1 MWQSNLRCLLGEYSI
16 ETEVWQVNVTAP
28 GYEATQ
34 AMIVAEELTKRFDDF
49 TAVDQVTFSVF
60 AGEVLALLGPN
71 GAGKT
76 TTVRML
82 ASILAPTSGRVRVA
96 GRDTVADAQFVRRQ
110 VGILTEFPG
119 LYLRMK
125 SLEYLDFFGQLY
137 GLSAGRRH
145 QRSAELLELFGMVE
159 AADKRLGEC
168 SKGMRQ
174 KMALIR
180 ALLHDPPVL
189 LLDEPTSAMDPHS
202 AKQVR
207 DCIRDLRS
215 EQRAIVLCTHNL
227 PEAEEL
233 ADRIAII
240 RRGQIISLGTPTE
253 LKKRLLG
260 PPLLELRWRAS
271 SDGHLPALDDLITV
285 ESQGQGWLRYRAAQ
299 PEVVNPCLL
308 HRLDEAAVEVVTLS
322 EVPRRLEDVYL
333 RVVEEE

>member
-1 MWQSNLRCLLGEYSI
+1 
-16 ETEVWQVNVTAP
+16 
-28 GYEATQ
+28 
-34 AMIVAEELTKRFDDF
+34 MIVAEELTKRFNDF
-49 TAVDQVTFSVF
+49 TAVDRVNFSVS
-60 AGEVLALLGPN
+60 AGEILALLGPN

-82 ASILAPTSGRVRVA
+82 ASILAPTGGRAWVA
-96 GRDTVADAQFVRRQ
+96 GYDTVADAQVVRRQ

-125 SLEYLDFFGQLY
+125 GLDYLDFFGQLY
-137 GLSAGRRH
+137 GLSAERRR
-145 QRSAELLELFGMVE
+145 QRSEELLELFGMLE
-159 AADKRLGEC
+159 EADKRLGEY

-180 ALLHDPPVL
+180 SLLHDPSVL

-207 DCIRDLRS
+207 DCIRGLRG

-253 LKKRLLG
+253 LKMRLLG
-260 PPLLELRWRAS
+260 PPLLELRWRAG
-271 SDGHLPALDDLITV
+271 SDGHLPTLDDLIAV
-285 ESQGQGWLRYRAAQ
+285 EARGRGWLRYRTAR
-299 PEVVNPCLL
+299 PEAVNPRLL

-322 EVPRRLEDVYL
+322 EVPRSLEDVYL

>member
-1 MWQSNLRCLLGEYSI
+1 MHYLLGEYSI
-16 ETEVWQVNVTAP
+16 ETGVWQVDVTVSGQGAP
-28 GYEATQ
+28 Q
-34 AMIVAEELTKRFDDF
+34 AMIVAEELTKRFNDF
-49 TAVDQVTFSVF
+49 TAVDRVTFSVS
-60 AGEVLALLGPN
+60 AGEILALLGPN

-82 ASILAPTSGRVRVA
+82 ASILAPTSGRAWVT
-96 GRDTVADAQFVRRQ
+96 GHDTVADAQIVRHR

-125 SLEYLDFFGQLY
+125 GLEYLDFFGQLQ
-137 GLSAGRRH
+137 GLSAERRRK
-145 QRSAELLELFGMVE
+145 RSEELLERFGMLE
-159 AADKRLGEC
+159 AANQRLGEY

-189 LLDEPTSAMDPHS
+189 LLDEPTSAMDPRS

-227 PEAEEL
+227 PEAETL

-240 RRGQIISLGTPTE
+240 RRGQIITLGTPAE
-253 LKKRLLG
+253 LKMRLLG
-260 PPLLELRWRAS
+260 PPLLELRWRVS
-271 SDGHLPALDDLITV
+271 SDGHLPTLDDLIV
-285 ESQGQGWLRYRAAQ
+285 IEDRGEDWLRYRTAQ
-299 PEVVNPCLL
+299 PEAVNPRLL
-308 HRLDEAAVEVVTLS
+308 HRLGEAAVEVITLS
-322 EVPRRLEDVYL
+322 EVPRSLEDVYL
-333 RVVEEE
+333 RVVNDEVEEE